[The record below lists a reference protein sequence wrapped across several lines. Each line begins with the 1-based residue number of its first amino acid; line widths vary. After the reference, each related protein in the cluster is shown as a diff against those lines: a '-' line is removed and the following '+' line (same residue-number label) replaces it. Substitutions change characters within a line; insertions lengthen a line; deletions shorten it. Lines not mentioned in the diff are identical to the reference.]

1 MEQRRL
7 IKKGETML
15 QFRDYSPIIHAF
27 VAFLDANYDK
37 IDLYDKNRIIAALMA
52 ALRNIT
58 DRPVDMVS
66 EAVMINCQQK
76 GIDPFD
82 LLWNKRNVLGRDKS
96 GKSLL
101 AWEHTTPLSEL
112 RDSLVECKS
121 EQEVRKVLENYS
133 GVCWIMR
140 DENNIL
146 NERGFR
152 SKRPN
157 GWEAA
162 YEACGIKVIYKS
174 KK

>member
-1 MEQRRL
+1 MLMEQKRL
-7 IKKGETML
+7 IKKDETMQPL
-15 QFRDYSPIIHAF
+15 SKTCFPIIYAF
-27 VAFLDANYDK
+27 VNAYHNETDPSIKKL
-37 IDLYDKNRIIAALMA
+37 
-52 ALRNIT
+52 LRNAFTASLRNMT
-58 DRPVDMVS
+58 DWPVAMVS

-82 LLWNKRNVLGRDKS
+82 LLWNKRNILGKDES
-96 GKSLL
+96 GNSLL
-101 AWEHTTPLSEL
+101 FWEHTTPLSEL
-112 RDSLVECKS
+112 RNSLFECKS

-140 DENNIL
+140 DENNML

-152 SKRPN
+152 SKRPD

-174 KK
+174 N